1 MARRDKK
8 QRQRERNR
16 RRLERKLANAV
27 SPTAAAA
34 AEVSVDPQAGTAPF
48 VIDANLSWHVVRIA
62 PRMKDLA
69 LKALSGSQ
77 AVTFQPCTMEVVIRR
92 GRRIDTLRPTLARTV
107 FIGVENAV
115 HLATVRREFE
125 ARPSAPPVAEVVCY
139 MTDDTTMKGN
149 IDGQVLKPA
158 RLDPIALQHFANNVF
173 KHEKPA
179 PVVIA
184 VGQRVIVTDGPFF
197 SLPAEIEEVML
208 GRGKVK
214 VSVSMFG
221 APVPVELD
229 LAQIQLVA

>member
-8 QRQRERNR
+8 QRQRERNK
-16 RRLERKLANAV
+16 RRLERRMACAMA
-27 SPTAAAA
+27 PTASTSA
-34 AEVSVDPQAGTAPF
+34 SPPSDPLIGFGPF
-48 VIDANLSWHVVRIA
+48 VIDPALSWHVVRMA
-62 PRMKDLA
+62 PRMKDVA
-69 LKALSGSQ
+69 LKAISLSQ
-77 AVTFQPCTMEVVIRR
+77 AVTFQPCTMEVVTRR

-107 FIGVENAV
+107 FIGVEDER
-115 HLATVRREFE
+115 HLEVVRREFE

-158 RLDPIALQHFANNVF
+158 RLDPVALQEFADNVF
-173 KHEKPA
+173 KNTKPT
-179 PVVIA
+179 PITIA
-184 VGQRVIVTDGPFF
+184 VGQRIIVTDGPFF

-208 GRGKVK
+208 DRGKVR

-229 LAQIQLVA
+229 LAQIQTV

>member
-8 QRQRERNR
+8 QRLRDRNR
-16 RRLERKLANAV
+16 RRQERRLASAM
-27 SPTAAAA
+27 SPTAAAPA
-34 AEVSVDPQAGTAPF
+34 KISADPQVGAAPF
-48 VIDANLSWHVVRIA
+48 AIDASLSWHVVRIA

-69 LKALSGSQ
+69 LKAISGSQ

-107 FIGVENAV
+107 FIGVEDEG
-115 HLATVRREFE
+115 HLEVVRREFE

-139 MTDDTTMKGN
+139 MTEDTTMKGN

-173 KHEKPA
+173 KNEQPA

-184 VGQRVIVTDGPFF
+184 VGQRVIVTDGPFL
-197 SLPAEIEEVML
+197 SLPAEIEEVMPT
-208 GRGKVK
+208 GRVK

-221 APVPVELD
+221 APVPVELE
-229 LAQIQLVA
+229 LAQVQLVA